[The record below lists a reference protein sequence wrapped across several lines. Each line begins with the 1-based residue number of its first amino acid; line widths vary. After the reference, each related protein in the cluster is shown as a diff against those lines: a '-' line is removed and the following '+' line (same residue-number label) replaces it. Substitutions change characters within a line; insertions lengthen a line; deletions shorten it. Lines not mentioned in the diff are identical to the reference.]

1 MDLSERAGSREVIY
15 LLWEIFSDYL
25 LLRVPLSSPL
35 GDLLILSLKA

>member
-1 MDLSERAGSREVIY
+1 MDLSERARSQQVFY